1 MFKPTDAVCDVMA
14 GVGPFA
20 MPASK
25 KGCMV
30 YANDLNPTSYKYM
43 LENKGLNKVNFLFT
57 LVAPKDH
64 FRYWP
69 VENSLTLEYPCLIFT
84 IVDQGQFAYLQLR
97 WTRLHPQGG

>member
-1 MFKPTDAVCDVMA
+1 MYWNSRLHTEHDRLVKMFKPTDAVCDVMA

-43 LENKGLNKVNFLFT
+43 LENKGLNKVT
-57 LVAPKDH
+57 IIYDVVDH
-64 FRYWP
+64 SIGYWL
-69 VENSLTLEYPCLIFT
+69 SDITLTLEYT
-84 IVDQGQFAYLQLR
+84 
-97 WTRLHPQGG
+97 